1 MRYNGG
7 GARAGREGAIRE
19 TEIHPLLDP
28 KRQEMA
34 RRYEREKRLAGLAG
48 TAVSLAALLVFYF
61 AGLSRDTAQVAAG
74 GSIVWT
80 FLAYTAVFLAWMTL
94 IGLPAAFY
102 GGYVLEHKWSFS
114 TENVKGWLAD
124 QAKSFAVGLVMA
136 WIVLALLLWIIARFP
151 VWWWLVAGLAMA
163 LVGVVTATLFPVV
176 VAPIF
181 HRYTPIDDKEL
192 ADALRAILA
201 REGLK
206 SGGFFKEDMSRRTRK
221 ENAFLA
227 GLGKTRRVVLG
238 DTLIEHMSVPEIVS
252 VIAHEVGHY
261 RYKHIWK
268 GVAAGTLQQLAVFF
282 LLSVVMRALFP
293 AFPGTPREVL
303 TVLPVM
309 LIIGGAASG
318 FVMGPIGNALSRHFE
333 KQADLYAIAHIEDRR
348 AFATALAGLADR
360 NLGNAYPAWW
370 VKMLF
375 YTHPP
380 VGERLSYV
388 GDGRGP
394 GEGAT
399 SPPGPA

>member
-1 MRYNGG
+1 VLRKRGP
-7 GARAGREGAIRE
+7 ISQ
-19 TEIHPLLDP
+19 TKIHPLLDP

-34 RRYEREKRLAGLAG
+34 RRYEKQKRLVGLAG

-61 AGLSRDTAQVAAG
+61 SRLSRDLAQVAPG
-74 GSIVWT
+74 RSVVWT
-80 FLAYTAVFLAWMTL
+80 FLVYAAAFLAWMTV
-94 IGLPAAFY
+94 IGLPVGFY
-102 GGYVLEHKWSFS
+102 GGYVLEHKWNLS

-151 VWWWLVAGLAMA
+151 LWWWLVAGLAMA
-163 LVGVVTATLFPVV
+163 MVGVVMATLFPVV
-176 VAPIF
+176 IAPIF
-181 HRYTPIDDKEL
+181 HRYTPIEDKDL
-192 ADALRAILA
+192 TDALRGILA
-201 REGLK
+201 REGLE

-238 DTLIEHMSVPEIVS
+238 DTIMQHMSVPEIVS

-293 AFPGTPREVL
+293 DFPGSTREVL

-318 FVMGPIGNALSRHFE
+318 FVFGPLMNALSRHFE
-333 KQADLYAIAHIEDRR
+333 KQADLYAIGHIKDRR

-370 VKMLF
+370 VKVLF

-380 VGERLSYV
+380 IGERLSYIEA
-388 GDGRGP
+388 DL
-394 GEGAT
+394 E
-399 SPPGPA
+399 S